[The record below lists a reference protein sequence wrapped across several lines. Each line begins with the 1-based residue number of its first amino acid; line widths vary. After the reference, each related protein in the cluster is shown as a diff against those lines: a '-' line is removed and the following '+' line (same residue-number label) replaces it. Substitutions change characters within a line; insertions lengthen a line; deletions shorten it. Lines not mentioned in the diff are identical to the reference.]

1 MGFAMSI
8 ELGLVGIL
16 TGRKEIIANYALN
29 AFSIFIPLG
38 GTLAGIFFFPAF
50 SPTPITLS
58 IFLVFFLLNIIG
70 VMVGL
75 HRYFTHRSFETS
87 SLFRLL
93 LGIWGSWAMQGPID
107 RWVADHRRHHRY
119 SDQPLDVHSPY
130 WKNQAKISSGFMRF
144 VHSHVLWM
152 FVGWPT
158 DKGTYAKDTMS
169 DPISRGC
176 SQWYWAL
183 CATSLFLPAVVGY
196 EVSGQDEAIRAFF
209 WAGCFRV
216 FLLHQFTW
224 SVNSIGH
231 MFGGKAEKSRDEA
244 RDNIVLTFL
253 VLGEGLHSYH
263 HVHQSTAV
271 NQPAYLDLAGQFIN
285 LLEKFQIVWN
295 VKRY

>member
-1 MGFAMSI
+1 MGSAMGM
-8 ELGLVGIL
+8 ELSSAGIL
-16 TGRKEIIANYALN
+16 TGRKEIIANYVLN
-29 AFSIFIPLG
+29 ALSIFVPFFG
-38 GTLAGIFFFPAF
+38 FLAGMFFFPAF
-50 SPTPITLS
+50 APTTITIS

-70 VMVGL
+70 VIMGL

-130 WKNQAKISSGFMRF
+130 WKNQEKISSGFMRF
-144 VHSHVLWM
+144 AHAHFLWM
-152 FVGWPT
+152 FVGLPT
-158 DKGTYAKDTMS
+158 DIRQYAKDTIS

-176 SQWYWAL
+176 SQWYWFL
-183 CATSLFLPAVVGY
+183 CATSLLLPALVGY
-196 EVSGQDEAIRAFF
+196 GISGSDEALRSFF

-224 SVNSIGH
+224 SVNSFGH

-244 RDNIVLTFL
+244 RDNMVLTFL
-253 VLGEGLHSYH
+253 VFGEGLHSYH

-271 NQPAYLDLAGQFIN
+271 NQPVYLDLAGQFIN
-285 LLEKFQIVWN
+285 LLEKLHVVWN

>member
-1 MGFAMSI
+1 MGTAMGI
-8 ELGLVGIL
+8 ELGSAGIL
-16 TGRKEIIANYALN
+16 TGRKEIIANYVLN
-29 AFSIFIPLG
+29 ALSIFIP
-38 GTLAGIFFFPAF
+38 FFGFLVGMFVFPAF
-50 SPTPITLS
+50 APTAITIS
-58 IFLVFFLLNIIG
+58 IFLVFFLLNIFGII
-70 VMVGL
+70 VGL

-130 WKNQAKISSGFMRF
+130 WKNQEKISSGFMRF
-144 VHSHVLWM
+144 AHAHFLWM
-152 FVGWPT
+152 FVELPT
-158 DKGTYAKDTMS
+158 DKGKYAKDTMS
-169 DPISRGC
+169 DAISGGC

-183 CATSLFLPAVVGY
+183 CATSLLLPALVGY
-196 EVSGQDEAIRAFF
+196 ALSGQDEAMRSFV

-216 FLLHQFTW
+216 ALLHQFTW
-224 SVNSIGH
+224 AVNSFGH

-244 RDNIVLTFL
+244 RDNRMLTFL
-253 VLGEGLHSYH
+253 VFGEGLHSYH

-271 NQPAYLDLAGQFIN
+271 NQPASFDLAGQFIN
-285 LLEKFQIVWN
+285 LLEKLHVVWN

>member
-1 MGFAMSI
+1 MGSAMGM
-8 ELGLVGIL
+8 ELSSAGIL
-16 TGRKEIIANYALN
+16 TGRKEIIANYVLN
-29 AFSIFIPLG
+29 ALSIFVPFFG
-38 GTLAGIFFFPAF
+38 FLAGMFFFPAF
-50 SPTPITLS
+50 APTTITIS

-70 VMVGL
+70 VIMGL

-87 SLFRLL
+87 SLFRVL

-130 WKNQAKISSGFMRF
+130 WKNQEKISSGFMRF
-144 VHSHVLWM
+144 AHAHFLWM
-152 FVGWPT
+152 FVGLPT
-158 DKGTYAKDTMS
+158 DIRQYAKDTIS

-176 SQWYWAL
+176 SQWYWFL
-183 CATSLFLPAVVGY
+183 CATSLLLPALVGY
-196 EVSGQDEAIRAFF
+196 GISGSDEALRSFF

-224 SVNSIGH
+224 SVNSFGH

-244 RDNIVLTFL
+244 RDNMVLTFL
-253 VLGEGLHSYH
+253 VFGEGLHSYH

-271 NQPAYLDLAGQFIN
+271 NQPVYLDLAGQFIN
-285 LLEKFQIVWN
+285 LLEKLHVVWN